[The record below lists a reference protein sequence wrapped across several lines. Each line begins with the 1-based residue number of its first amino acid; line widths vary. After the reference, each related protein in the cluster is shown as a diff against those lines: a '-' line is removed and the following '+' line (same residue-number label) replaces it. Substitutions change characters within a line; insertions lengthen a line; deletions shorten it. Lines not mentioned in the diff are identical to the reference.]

1 MAVILISSASYYYC
15 ISGDFLLQAADF
27 TILDVVHISFHFDG
41 VYQLYNLYQYTTSTT
56 VPDLNTTHPNPTK
69 GALFLSSTLL
79 VKLLITQKRDTVQCV
94 QWKLKRSW
102 HSNICFDSR
111 VSACVCI
118 CVLHKRKLTAFCFTH
133 IRRFLFCFQPH
144 PFFSHTINISNDQ
157 TLNLDIIGRRWRRSL
172 QADRSTDR
180 TIVSCCIFYIYIFL
194 YIIIV

>member
-102 HSNICFDSR
+102 HSNISSFALTLEFQH
-111 VSACVCI
+111 VYVYVCYI
-118 CVLHKRKLTAFCFTH
+118 KESQQHFVLHIYAGFCFV
-133 IRRFLFCFQPH
+133 
-144 PFFSHTINISNDQ
+144 FSHTPFSHIP
-157 TLNLDIIGRRWRRSL
+157 
-172 QADRSTDR
+172 
-180 TIVSCCIFYIYIFL
+180 
-194 YIIIV
+194 